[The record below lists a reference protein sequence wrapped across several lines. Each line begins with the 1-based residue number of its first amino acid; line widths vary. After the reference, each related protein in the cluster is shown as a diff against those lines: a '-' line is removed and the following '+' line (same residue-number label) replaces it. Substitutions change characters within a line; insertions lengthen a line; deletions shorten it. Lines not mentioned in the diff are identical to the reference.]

1 MNRMKSQDIV
11 VLLKLVSLQE
21 QEGQVGSGEL
31 HWSFSGEPGTQFA
44 AWNRYSGSA
53 KRRSTLR

>member
-1 MNRMKSQDIV
+1 MALVLGQMTHRMNGMKSQDIV

-31 HWSFSGEPGTQFA
+31 H
-44 AWNRYSGSA
+44 
-53 KRRSTLR
+53 